1 MNPEQIRF
9 ALEEYDSQIKA
20 AGSPRQWP
28 AESFVPQDPQNRTEL
43 RTLQHLRWMI
53 QQALG
58 FLIEADRLHGLDNKA
73 MLELRSKAMRWLCF
87 MQGVLWIQG
96 AYSIDEMKTHNRPRD
111 EAGINTKEL

>member
-1 MNPEQIRF
+1 VNPEQIRF

-28 AESFVPQDPQNRTEL
+28 AESFVPQANTSKSTEL
-43 RTLQHLRWMI
+43 RTLQHLRWMV

-58 FLIEADRLHGLDNKA
+58 FLIEADRLLDNKA
-73 MLELRSKAMRWLCF
+73 MLELRAKAMRWLCF

-96 AYSIDEMKTHNRPRD
+96 AYTINEMKDHNRPRD